1 MVILLMM
8 ESTETHIVDLYVG
21 EIFNKFRLSSVMEKY
36 CGVYL
41 GSYLGHK
48 KD

>member
-8 ESTETHIVDLYVG
+8 ASTETHIVDLYVE